1 MACLRDLRNV
11 TFAEKLNTAKMELI
25 HLDLSCDLTIIVI
38 SFRSFCCCLIRFDLS
53 S

>member
-25 HLDLSCDLTIIVI
+25 HLESKYTFVVKLAIE
-38 SFRSFCCCLIRFDLS
+38 
-53 S
+53 